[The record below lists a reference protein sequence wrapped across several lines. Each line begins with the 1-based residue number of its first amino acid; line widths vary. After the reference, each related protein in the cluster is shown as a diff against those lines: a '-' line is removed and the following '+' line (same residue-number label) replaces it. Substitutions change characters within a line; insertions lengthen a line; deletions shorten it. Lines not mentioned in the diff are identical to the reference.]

1 MRGLI
6 PHPFNNFPFQILNSD
21 RRSHRLERGQS
32 LINNKRLVIL
42 EPQIN
47 VGQNGLAGDT
57 ESFFKAATQILDDL
71 EPALEQVDVVVLE
84 QAFEQSNVVRGFTGD
99 DCLGVGFLYEIF
111 QVLLFLLPFLQRQY
125 SVDPAAVEVGQH
137 VDRDVVLFVL
147 LGRVHFLA
155 LLALFQPPLDFHR
168 LLFVGFAPFY
178 HLFLAVCV
186 HVEEIEGVFARPLEG
201 LLEKLYHLGFC
212 EWLCSCEEL
221 EVFAENLQI
230 SKPFWPV
237 IVQ

>member
-21 RRSHRLERGQS
+21 RCSHRLERGQS

-47 VGQNGLAGDT
+47 VGQDGLAGDT
-57 ESFFKAATQILDDL
+57 ESFFKAATQVLDDL
-71 EPALEQVDVVVLE
+71 EAALEQVDVVVLE
-84 QAFEQSNVVRGFTGD
+84 QAFEQSNVVRGLSWD

-125 SVDPAAVEVGQH
+125 CVNPAAVEVGQN

-147 LGRVHFLA
+147 LSRVHFLA
-155 LLALFQPPLDFHR
+155 LLALFKPPLDLHR

-178 HLFLAVCV
+178 HFILAVCV
-186 HVEEIEGVFARPLEG
+186 HVEQVECVFAHPLED
-201 LLEKLYHLGFC
+201 LLEEFYHLGFC
-212 EWLCSCEEL
+212 KWLCSC
-221 EVFAENLQI
+221 
-230 SKPFWPV
+230 
-237 IVQ
+237 